1 MLFSNNRYIR
11 SLRSAI
17 LATAWLLLKHEKR
30 SGLLRG
36 SQIMSGDSDGR
47 ASASEDVVVVCC
59 VHSSCHLWFI
69 DERFIHTKR
78 PVSNRGYTRDVRPP
92 AQVGLLLP
100 WFEVSYKSTEICKCN
115 ALHVQISLDLWE
127 TSDRVLIPL
136 RSWTK
141 TNTIFLHCSNQVSVV
156 NIRTVTESTVETI
169 SIIVLRVRLARH
181 LNRHY
186 VCLLSLEHNGAKI
199 G

>member
-1 MLFSNNRYIR
+1 MP
-11 SLRSAI
+11 
-17 LATAWLLLKHEKR
+17 
-30 SGLLRG
+30 
-36 SQIMSGDSDGR
+36 
-47 ASASEDVVVVCC
+47 
-59 VHSSCHLWFI
+59 FI

-127 TSDRVLIPL
+127 TSDRVLIPF

-156 NIRTVTESTVETI
+156 NIRTVTESTVETKYYCPPRQTGAT
-169 SIIVLRVRLARH
+169 SEPALCLSVVLGAQWRKDRLTLWRINAR
-181 LNRHY
+181 NER
-186 VCLLSLEHNGAKI
+186 LLTAATC
-199 G
+199 